1 MARGFES
8 KSVAD
13 QQEQA
18 ESRSTGIREDVDPV
32 VLTKRRKL
40 ELARVD
46 VLRQIDAAHAQPHRE
61 MLKRA
66 LSALDK
72 DLASLH
78 RGAAL
83 APAPPRA

>member
-13 QQEQA
+13 QQEAA
-18 ESRSTGIREDVDPV
+18 ERGPRPQGTTPGVDSGR
-32 VLTKRRKL
+32 LARKHKT

-46 VLRQIDAAHAQPHRE
+46 ILRRIERAHSQAHIE

-66 LSALDK
+66 LAALDRE
-72 DLASLH
+72 LEELS
-78 RGAAL
+78 
-83 APAPPRA
+83 